1 MQVCALCVTSISNV
15 CIVCYVQRAP
25 DYQISYSP
33 QFWIPSLTYLIQA
46 VMRRL
51 IKHVNINKK
60 RTHVHFFH
68 SFYLLLFLIFLNNRK
83 REHYIIQSNSVITK
97 IILLWILLKGC
108 PTHVWIGHHKK
119 YSSTHTLYLIF
130 FGDLLRSLQWKFGRD
145 QKYSFSGDCKRKVNY
160 VSSMKN
166 SGWISG
172 LAITFRKES

>member
-1 MQVCALCVTSISNV
+1 LQVCAHCATSISNA

-130 FGDLLRSLQWKFGRD
+130 FWDYLFIWSGPISFCLSL
-145 QKYSFSGDCKRKVNY
+145 
-160 VSSMKN
+160 
-166 SGWISG
+166 
-172 LAITFRKES
+172 